1 MAEANYSYLQ
11 FHVVSILATSL
22 VVHAINPA
30 SSAKGKGIVI
40 IGPSFVTTPSPL
52 IRFSNST
59 GAKLRCVAT
68 GTPAPVSNTK
78 LEVNYLASRIPSLY
92 LKTDFIL
99 GIRIPFLQFR
109 QYNGTQKM
117 GKQDIMRC

>member
-68 GTPAPVSNTK
+68 GTPTPVSNTK
-78 LEVNYLASRIPSLY
+78 FEVILWLVVFLHY

-99 GIRIPFLQFR
+99 GIFIPFLQFR